1 MKYIHTALCQ
11 LVQQEEIVAH
21 LTQPDFG
28 TFSLSSSPKKIEG
41 KKKCGHVQKE
51 VCILLVTPQGA
62 FVRGVFE
69 FIKMTNYS
77 ISSKCKK
84 LAPIKTLGVRERILS
99 FSLHMLSS
107 YEKTRFG
114 VNRQK

>member
-41 KKKCGHVQKE
+41 KKNV
-51 VCILLVTPQGA
+51 A
-62 FVRGVFE
+62 
-69 FIKMTNYS
+69 M
-77 ISSKCKK
+77 SKRKR
-84 LAPIKTLGVRERILS
+84 V
-99 FSLHMLSS
+99 S
-107 YEKTRFG
+107 Y
-114 VNRQK
+114 